1 MTENRADLPSL
12 EVKRYESEAG
22 PRLQMRRPIRAIVC
36 QADIEQQLRFSC
48 QTQEIRLN
56 ELI

>member
-22 PRLQMRRPIRAIVC
+22 SMLQMRRPIRAIVC

-56 ELI
+56 